1 MGCCECGPK
10 RKVRARQYYLRKQEK
25 SQIDS
30 LTLHL
35 GQLEKKEQTTQLEEE
50 KRS

>member
-1 MGCCECGPK
+1 MGCWEYSPK
-10 RKVRARQYYLRKQEK
+10 QKVRARQYYLRKQEK

-35 GQLEKKEQTTQLEEE
+35 GQLKKKEQPTQLEEE